1 MKEWFHFIAYA
12 IMYGHRAKKGP
23 RYACYFW
30 SGAHKT
36 VPAPEASPEKN
47 NAAREKIIVFFIFSD
62 QLVQNCEDHKKI
74 RRIIIHRLHI
84 QTDK

>member
-1 MKEWFHFIAYA
+1 MKEWFHFIAYD

-47 NAAREKIIVFFIFSD
+47 NAARKKSSFFSFFQTSSCKTVRIT
-62 QLVQNCEDHKKI
+62 KKYVGS
-74 RRIIIHRLHI
+74 
-84 QTDK
+84 